1 MVGTGVCQVLKET
14 GCDRTR
20 GDCPFKHYSLEF
32 HPNADRKGKVSLGL
46 KEVGGPED
54 ITLFFFT
61 SSLHAFANKI
71 IMKAHKQ
78 LKPEGT

>member
-32 HPNADRKGKVSLGL
+32 HPNADRKGKVSHGL
-46 KEVGGPED
+46 KEVGGRGPED
-54 ITLFFFT
+54 ITLFF
-61 SSLHAFANKI
+61 SRLHKI